1 MSDMEISKVL
11 SQLRTLA
18 GGLEAPGEKTGT
30 AGAEFGSL
38 LKESVESVNTQQ
50 QKAVS
55 MAGDFEAG
63 RPGVDLAE
71 VMIAAQKASVSFQG
85 MTEVRNKLVEAYREI
100 MNMPI

>member
-11 SQLRTLA
+11 SQLRTLSR
-18 GGLEAPGEKTGT
+18 GLEAPAEQTGT
-30 AGAEFGSL
+30 GGVEFGSV
-38 LKESVESVNTQQ
+38 LKQSVESVNTQQ

-55 MAGDFEAG
+55 MMGDFEAG
-63 RPGVDLAE
+63 RPGIDLAE
-71 VMIAAQKASVSFQG
+71 VMIATQKASVSFQA

>member
-18 GGLEAPGEKTGT
+18 QGLEAP
-30 AGAEFGSL
+30 AGQNSATDVQFGAL
-38 LKESVESVNTQQ
+38 LKDSMESVNNQQ
-50 QKAVS
+50 QQARS
-55 MAGDFEAG
+55 MVNAFEGG
-63 RPGVDLAE
+63 RTGVDLAE
-71 VMIAAQKASVSFQG
+71 VMIATQKASVSFQA